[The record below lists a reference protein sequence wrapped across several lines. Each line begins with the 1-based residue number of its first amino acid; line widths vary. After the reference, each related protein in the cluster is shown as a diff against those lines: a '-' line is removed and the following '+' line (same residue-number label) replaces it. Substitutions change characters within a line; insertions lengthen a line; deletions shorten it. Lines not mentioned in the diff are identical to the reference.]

1 MTDQE
6 LEQKLRT
13 ALEHAAPD
21 DFQGV
26 LARISPKARTEQA
39 PIPFEAAAG
48 RRNAAGPRWR
58 RPPAWPWW
66 LRQAEAAGTC
76 KITRWPRWSP
86 WT

>member
-26 LARISPKARTEQA
+26 LARISPK
-39 PIPFEAAAG
+39 
-48 RRNAAGPRWR
+48 W
-58 RPPAWPWW
+58 
-66 LRQAEAAGTC
+66 RQAEGAGTC
-76 KITRWPRWSP
+76 KILRGPRWSL

>member
-26 LARISPKARTEQA
+26 LARISPKARTEQT
-39 PIPFEAAAG
+39 PIPFEAAARKKK
-48 RRNAAGPRWR
+48 RRWA
-58 RPPAWPWW
+58 RPLAWPWW
-66 LRQAEAAGTC
+66 WRQAEGAGTC
-76 KITRWPRWSP
+76 KITRWPRWSL

>member
-26 LARISPKARTEQA
+26 LSRISPKTRTEQD
-39 PIPFEAAAG
+39 PHP
-48 RRNAAGPRWR
+48 
-58 RPPAWPWW
+58 
-66 LRQAEAAGTC
+66 L
-76 KITRWPRWSP
+76 
-86 WT
+86 

>member
-39 PIPFEAAAG
+39 PIPFEAAAQIG
-48 RRNAAGPRWR
+48 RAHV
-58 RPPAWPWW
+58 
-66 LRQAEAAGTC
+66 
-76 KITRWPRWSP
+76 
-86 WT
+86 

>member
-26 LARISPKARTEQA
+26 LSRISPKTRTEQA
-39 PIPFEAAAG
+39 PIPFEAAARKKK
-48 RRNAAGPRWR
+48 RRWVPLAAAACLALVEG
-58 RPPAWPWW
+58 
-66 LRQAEAAGTC
+66 AGTC

>member
-26 LARISPKARTEQA
+26 LARISPKTQTEQT
-39 PIPFEAAAG
+39 PIPFEAAARKKK
-48 RRNAAGPRWR
+48 RRWAPLAAAFCRSCSRSWVR
-58 RPPAWPWW
+58 RYSSRFLPAMIYMVSS
-66 LRQAEAAGTC
+66 L
-76 KITRWPRWSP
+76 
-86 WT
+86 

>member
-26 LARISPKARTEQA
+26 LARISPQTRTEQA
-39 PIPFEAAAG
+39 PIPFEAAARKKK
-48 RRNAAGPRWR
+48 RRWAPLAAGPS
-58 RPPAWPWW
+58 
-66 LRQAEAAGTC
+66 QARVVAAGGGGGFH
-76 KITRWPRWSP
+76 KKKNVSKVV
-86 WT
+86 

>member
-26 LARISPKARTEQA
+26 LSRISPKTRTEQA
-39 PIPFEAAAG
+39 PIPF
-48 RRNAAGPRWR
+48 
-58 RPPAWPWW
+58 
-66 LRQAEAAGTC
+66 
-76 KITRWPRWSP
+76 
-86 WT
+86 

>member
-26 LARISPKARTEQA
+26 LSRISPKARTEQA
-39 PIPFEAAAG
+39 PIPFEAGA
-48 RRNAAGPRWR
+48 R
-58 RPPAWPWW
+58 
-66 LRQAEAAGTC
+66 
-76 KITRWPRWSP
+76 
-86 WT
+86 